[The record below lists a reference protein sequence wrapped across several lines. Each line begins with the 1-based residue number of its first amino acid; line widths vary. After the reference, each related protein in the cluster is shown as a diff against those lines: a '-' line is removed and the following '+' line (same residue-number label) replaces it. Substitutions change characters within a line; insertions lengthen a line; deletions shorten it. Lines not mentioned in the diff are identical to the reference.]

1 MPTTLSAKPIID
13 VPLWR
18 PEAPALASHAAGG
31 CLTSDMRNDATRIPL
46 LFFLRSST
54 AFDAFDPIVGEWV
67 PLTSPALAGTFGAG
81 AACVFHPAG
90 PTGFLA
96 AGSTSTVINLS
107 TALLAAVGAN
117 QLANR
122 GDGVGFTIRITGN
135 TAGGSGKVEER
146 TIIANTGGTTTPAIT
161 LSSALSFVPATG
173 DVYEILSGRV
183 FLLNAGTSATNIW
196 RYYDIA
202 TNSYNSVGLAFANLP
217 ATISTDSA
225 LVALAELYVPFDRA
239 PGSGFVSGAGSYNV
253 ASPIQCIVATAT
265 AASSITG
272 GGMSAIRADEF
283 RNFQIRIVEDTG
295 APTSVGQRRRIST
308 HTAGATAVF
317 TLATAWTVTPSSTAK
332 FVVENDN
339 DKIILRS
346 TATTLLYNY
355 NITANTW
362 DTTTW
367 AAPVANGAG
376 SVAAQSFGIGWDST
390 GPARHSFIYFI
401 RGGATSSIDVLDIAG
416 AATGAWSNAITYGK
430 SGQTFTTGTSGCYLS
445 ATLGGRY
452 LILNVNGTQR
462 HARLDLRN
470 RTLDPYTYL
479 RFPQGAA
486 ALGDRMASTLFI
498 DGATK
503 LSFAYQLTSSQNYF
517 FGVAVQN

>member
-1 MPTTLSAKPIID
+1 
-13 VPLWR
+13 
-18 PEAPALASHAAGG
+18 
-31 CLTSDMRNDATRIPL
+31 MRNDATRIPL
-46 LFFLRSST
+46 LFFFRSAT
-54 AFDAFDPIVGEWV
+54 ALDAFDPIIGEWL
-67 PLTSPALAGTFGAG
+67 PLTSPGFAATFGAG

-90 PTGFLA
+90 PTGLLA
-96 AGSTSTVINLS
+96 AGNTNTVLNLS
-107 TALLAAVGAN
+107 TALLAAVGPN

-183 FLLNAGTSATNIW
+183 FLLNAGAVSSSW
-196 RYYDIA
+196 KYYDIA
-202 TNSYNSVGLAFANLP
+202 TNTYSTALATAQLPSSISV
-217 ATISTDSA
+217 DSA
-225 LVALAELYVPFDRA
+225 LVALAEHYVPFDRA

-272 GGMSAIRADEF
+272 AGMSAIRADEY
-283 RNFQIRIVEDTG
+283 RNFQVRIVEDTG
-295 APTSVGQRRRIST
+295 TPTSVGQRRRIST

-317 TLATAWTVTPSSTAK
+317 TLAGAWTVTPSSTAK

-339 DKIILRS
+339 DKILLRTS
-346 TATTLLYNY
+346 GTTSLYNY
-355 NITANTW
+355 SIAGNAW
-362 DTTTW
+362 DITTW
-367 AAPVANGAG
+367 AVPVANGTG

-430 SGQTFTTGTSGCYLS
+430 SSQTFTTGTSGCYLS

-470 RTLDPYTYL
+470 RTLDAFTYL
-479 RFPQGAA
+479 RFPQGTA

-503 LSFAYQLTSSQNYF
+503 LSFAYQLTSSQVYF
-517 FGVAVQN
+517 FSMAVQV

>member
-1 MPTTLSAKPIID
+1 VL
-13 VPLWR
+13 
-18 PEAPALASHAAGG
+18 
-31 CLTSDMRNDATRIPL
+31 
-46 LFFLRSST
+46 
-54 AFDAFDPIVGEWV
+54 
-67 PLTSPALAGTFGAG
+67 
-81 AACVFHPAG
+81 
-90 PTGFLA
+90 
-96 AGSTSTVINLS
+96 NLS
-107 TALLAAVGAN
+107 TALLAAVGLN

-183 FLLNAGTSATNIW
+183 FLLNAGAVSGSW
-196 RYYDIA
+196 KYYDIA
-202 TNSYNSVGLAFANLP
+202 TNAYSTALATAQLPSSISV
-217 ATISTDSA
+217 DSA
-225 LVALAELYVPFDRA
+225 LVALAEHYVPFDRA

-272 GGMSAIRADEF
+272 AGMSAIRADEY
-283 RNFQIRIVEDTG
+283 RNFQVRIVEDTG
-295 APTSVGQRRRIST
+295 TPTSVGQRRRIST

-339 DKIILRS
+339 DKILLRTS
-346 TATTLLYNY
+346 GTTSLYNY
-355 NITANTW
+355 SIAGNAW
-362 DTTTW
+362 DITTW
-367 AAPVANGAG
+367 AVPVANGTG

-430 SGQTFTTGTSGCYLS
+430 SSQTFTTGTSGCYLS

-470 RTLDPYTYL
+470 RTLDAFTYL
-479 RFPQGAA
+479 RFPQGTA

-503 LSFAYQLTSSQNYF
+503 LSFAYPLTSSQVYF
-517 FGVAVQN
+517 FGMAVQV